1 MYQNGWVALPSITSN
16 VNFATKIF
24 GNDVEKIIDTF
35 VERKSSSKYS
45 LKTPVRVYGMQK
57 LLK

>member
-1 MYQNGWVALPSITSN
+1 MYQNRLSSIAINN
-16 VNFATKIF
+16 VEREFCNKIF

-45 LKTPVRVYGMQK
+45 LKTLVGVSGMQK